1 MTDVILDVD
10 TGVDDALAI
19 LFAVRHPALRLR
31 AITCVAGNA
40 AVDQVVTN
48 TLRVLDAAGAG
59 AVPVARGAERP
70 LIAPFRDAR
79 IVHGENGMGGIE
91 LPASDRRTVAGHAV
105 ELLRREILGA
115 PEPVTL
121 VTLAPLTNIA
131 LLLRTYPEV
140 TGNIGRVV
148 SMGGSAWVGNA
159 SPVAEFN
166 VWHDPEAAA
175 IVFAAGLPLT
185 MYGLDVF
192 YGVALPRRRAEELAA
207 STEPGARLA
216 GRLLVHAADR
226 YGHEH
231 RLAEPGGAGLGDA
244 GAVCSVVDPD
254 ALTTRRLPVSVELA
268 GALTRGQTMVD
279 HRSVDGEDAAHGTAP
294 DQHLVDVAMAVDGTR
309 LRESYLTTVLGRG

>member
-1 MTDVILDVD
+1 MTDLILDVD

-19 LFAVRHPALRLR
+19 LFAVRHPSLRLR

-59 AVPVARGAERP
+59 AVPVARGADRP
-70 LIAPFRDAR
+70 LLAPPRDAR

-91 LPASDRRTVAGHAV
+91 LPVSDRRPVAEHAV
-105 ELLRREILGA
+105 ELLRREILAA

-131 LLLRTYPEV
+131 LLLRTHPEV
-140 TGNIGRVV
+140 RANLGRVV

-159 SPVAEFN
+159 SAVAEFN

-175 IVFAAGLPLT
+175 IVFEAGLPLT

-192 YGVALPRRRAEELAA
+192 YGVALPRAHAEELAA
-207 STEPGARLA
+207 SAEPGVRLA
-216 GRLLVHAADR
+216 GQLLTHAADR
-226 YGHEH
+226 YGDEH

-244 GAVCSVVDPD
+244 GAVCSVVEPD

-268 GALTRGQTMVD
+268 GPLTRGQTVVD
-279 HRSVDGEDAAHGTAP
+279 HRSVDGEDAAHGLMA
-294 DQHLVDVAMAVDGTR
+294 DEHLVDVAMAVDGTR
-309 LRESYLTTVLGRG
+309 LRELYVGTVLGV

>member
-19 LFAVRHPALRLR
+19 LFAVRHPSLRLR

-40 AVDQVVTN
+40 DVDQVVTN

-59 AVPVARGAERP
+59 DVPVARGADRP
-70 LIAPFRDAR
+70 LVAPPRDAR

-91 LPASDRRTVAGHAV
+91 LPASDRRPIAEHAV
-105 ELLRREILGA
+105 ELLRREILAA

-131 LLLRTYPEV
+131 LVLRTYPEV

-159 SPVAEFN
+159 GPVAEFN

-175 IVFAAGLPLT
+175 IVFEAGLPLT

-192 YGVALPRRRAEELAA
+192 YRVALPRRQAEELAA
-207 STEPGARLA
+207 ADEPGARLA
-216 GRLLVHAADR
+216 GQLLVHAADR

-244 GAVCSVVDPD
+244 GAMCSVVEPD

-268 GALTRGQTMVD
+268 GALTRGQTVVD
-279 HRSVDGEDAAHGTAP
+279 HRSVEGEDSAHGVAV
-294 DQHLVDVAMAVDGTR
+294 DQQLVDVALGVDGTR
-309 LRESYLTTVLGRG
+309 LRELYVATVLGR